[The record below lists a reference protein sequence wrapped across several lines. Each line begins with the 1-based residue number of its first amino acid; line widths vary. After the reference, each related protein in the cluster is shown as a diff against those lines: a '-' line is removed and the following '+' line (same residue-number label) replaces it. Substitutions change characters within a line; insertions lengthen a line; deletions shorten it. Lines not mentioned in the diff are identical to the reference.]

1 MCDFKWFSGFQEK
14 ISTIF
19 KNYFYYTMELFLF
32 EIWLW
37 CLTPFS
43 TILQLYV
50 VVSFLV
56 GGNQS
61 TRRKPPMQGTDK
73 LYHIMLYLVHLTM
86 NWVRT
91 HNVSGDRHQLYKAP
105 TQDSQNQRAYTG

>member
-1 MCDFKWFSGFQEK
+1 
-14 ISTIF
+14 
-19 KNYFYYTMELFLF
+19 MELFLF

-91 HNVSGDRHQLYKAP
+91 HNVSGDRHRLYKAP